1 MNKTRI
7 VNFFKKY
14 GHIWT
19 LSYAFLYLPWFAYLE
34 RTVTRRYHV
43 MHSQL
48 DDLIPFNEY
57 FIIPYLLWSIYVA
70 GALAYF
76 FFTSKENYYHLC
88 TYLFAGMTI
97 SLLICTIFPNGTDLR
112 PVIDPDKNLCS
123 YLVSLIYR
131 ADTCTNVFPSIH
143 VYNSICVHV
152 ALTKSRALQDRR
164 LVRIGSAVLM
174 VAICM
179 ATVSL
184 KQHSVIDVAGGIL
197 AAIVIYPFA
206 YSGGYSRAKQT
217 GKVAVR

>member
-57 FIIPYLLWSIYVA
+57 FIIPYLLWFIYVA

-76 FFTSKENYYHLC
+76 FFTSKENYYQLC

-112 PVIDPDKNLCS
+112 PVTDPDKNLGS
-123 YLVSLIYR
+123 YLVS
-131 ADTCTNVFPSIH
+131 
-143 VYNSICVHV
+143 
-152 ALTKSRALQDRR
+152 
-164 LVRIGSAVLM
+164 
-174 VAICM
+174 
-179 ATVSL
+179 
-184 KQHSVIDVAGGIL
+184 
-197 AAIVIYPFA
+197 
-206 YSGGYSRAKQT
+206 
-217 GKVAVR
+217 